1 MPESA
6 HAPLCE
12 RRDTDR
18 FGPHGRPRVLGRR
31 GRAEPRVM
39 VREGWAVAG
48 WHFSMAYAERLGPSI
63 AALAGAFEEPWR
75 WPSEQQRR

>member
-1 MPESA
+1 
-6 HAPLCE
+6 
-12 RRDTDR
+12 
-18 FGPHGRPRVLGRR
+18 
-31 GRAEPRVM
+31 M